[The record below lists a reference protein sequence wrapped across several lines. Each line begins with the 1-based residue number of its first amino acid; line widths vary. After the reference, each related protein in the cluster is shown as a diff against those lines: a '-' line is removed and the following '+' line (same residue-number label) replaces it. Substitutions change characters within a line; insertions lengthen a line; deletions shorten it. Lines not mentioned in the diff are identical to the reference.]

1 MNGCIGLLEEIVMQ
15 GRELTQFVTDLTWY
29 LRNLLLVKSS
39 DNIEEVIDVSS
50 DNLVRLREEAAMLE
64 ITAIMR
70 YIRIFSE
77 LSGQIKYAAQ
87 KRILIEI
94 ALIRLCRPS
103 MEQDYESVLERIRV
117 MEEKLEKGVVVRN
130 AGGFLEGQDRTE
142 ALPDPNPAKERP
154 VLPKAIPED
163 VQAAVSKWPAIVGQT
178 SMPMKL
184 YLKDAKLSLGGDNKL
199 TIVVEDGL
207 ASDYFLKQ
215 EGHKEI
221 LVQILSETVGKEID
235 VTIMSVPDQNTFV
248 QNYVDLSQVIHME
261 IEEEE

>member
-1 MNGCIGLLEEIVMQ
+1 
-15 GRELTQFVTDLTWY
+15 
-29 LRNLLLVKSS
+29 
-39 DNIEEVIDVSS
+39 
-50 DNLVRLREEAAMLE
+50 
-64 ITAIMR
+64 
-70 YIRIFSE
+70 
-77 LSGQIKYAAQ
+77 
-87 KRILIEI
+87 
-94 ALIRLCRPS
+94 
-103 MEQDYESVLERIRV
+103 
-117 MEEKLEKGVVVRN
+117 
-130 AGGFLEGQDRTE
+130 
-142 ALPDPNPAKERP
+142 
-154 VLPKAIPED
+154 
-163 VQAAVSKWPAIVGQT
+163 
-178 SMPMKL
+178 MPMKL

>member
-1 MNGCIGLLEEIVMQ
+1 M
-15 GRELTQFVTDLTWY
+15 
-29 LRNLLLVKSS
+29 
-39 DNIEEVIDVSS
+39 
-50 DNLVRLREEAAMLE
+50 
-64 ITAIMR
+64 
-70 YIRIFSE
+70 
-77 LSGQIKYAAQ
+77 
-87 KRILIEI
+87 
-94 ALIRLCRPS
+94 
-103 MEQDYESVLERIRV
+103 
-117 MEEKLEKGVVVRN
+117 VRN

>member
-1 MNGCIGLLEEIVMQ
+1 M
-15 GRELTQFVTDLTWY
+15 
-29 LRNLLLVKSS
+29 
-39 DNIEEVIDVSS
+39 
-50 DNLVRLREEAAMLE
+50 
-64 ITAIMR
+64 
-70 YIRIFSE
+70 
-77 LSGQIKYAAQ
+77 
-87 KRILIEI
+87 
-94 ALIRLCRPS
+94 
-103 MEQDYESVLERIRV
+103 
-117 MEEKLEKGVVVRN
+117 
-130 AGGFLEGQDRTE
+130 
-142 ALPDPNPAKERP
+142 
-154 VLPKAIPED
+154 
-163 VQAAVSKWPAIVGQT
+163 VSKWPAIVGQT

-261 IEEEE
+261 I